1 MSISPFDHPILSG
14 LFGDPELVGLLSAQA
29 DVEAMVAFEIAL
41 AAAQAE
47 CGVIAQADA
56 EMIAGLETR
65 YTADFEGLKSGLGRD
80 GVVAPEMVRQMRSA
94 LGGQAARSLHFGATS
109 QDVVDT
115 SLVVRLKSITAIIG
129 TRIAAVEKAL
139 AYLSDRFGGRKLM
152 ARTRMQDALEI
163 TVADRI
169 TDWSAPLAR
178 HRQRLK
184 EIEGRLL
191 VVQYGG
197 AVGILEKLGEDGLRV
212 TRALAE
218 RLGLGITEKPWHN
231 QRDSIVEFSGW
242 LGLVSGSLGKM
253 GQDIALMAQNAMG
266 DVVLA
271 GGGSSSAMPH
281 KSNPVSA
288 EVLVTL
294 ARYVAGSGGT
304 MAQSLV
310 HEQERSGAAWTL
322 EWLVLPQMILATG
335 SSLLIA
341 SRLLESV
348 ETIGQD

>member
-1 MSISPFDHPILSG
+1 M
-14 LFGDPELVGLLSAQA
+14 
-29 DVEAMVAFEIAL
+29 
-41 AAAQAE
+41 
-47 CGVIAQADA
+47 
-56 EMIAGLETR
+56 
-65 YTADFEGLKSGLGRD
+65 
-80 GVVAPEMVRQMRSA
+80 
-94 LGGQAARSLHFGATS
+94 
-109 QDVVDT
+109 
-115 SLVVRLKSITAIIG
+115 
-129 TRIAAVEKAL
+129 
-139 AYLSDRFGGRKLM
+139 
-152 ARTRMQDALEI
+152 
-163 TVADRI
+163 
-169 TDWSAPLAR
+169 
-178 HRQRLK
+178 
-184 EIEGRLL
+184 
-191 VVQYGG
+191 
-197 AVGILEKLGEDGLRV
+197 
-212 TRALAE
+212 AE

-341 SRLLESV
+341 TRLLESV

>member
-1 MSISPFDHPILSG
+1 
-14 LFGDPELVGLLSAQA
+14 
-29 DVEAMVAFEIAL
+29 
-41 AAAQAE
+41 
-47 CGVIAQADA
+47 
-56 EMIAGLETR
+56 
-65 YTADFEGLKSGLGRD
+65 

-218 RLGLGITEKPWHN
+218 RLGLGITEKP
-231 QRDSIVEFSGW
+231 
-242 LGLVSGSLGKM
+242 
-253 GQDIALMAQNAMG
+253 
-266 DVVLA
+266 
-271 GGGSSSAMPH
+271 
-281 KSNPVSA
+281 
-288 EVLVTL
+288 
-294 ARYVAGSGGT
+294 
-304 MAQSLV
+304 
-310 HEQERSGAAWTL
+310 
-322 EWLVLPQMILATG
+322 
-335 SSLLIA
+335 
-341 SRLLESV
+341 
-348 ETIGQD
+348 